1 MFNSMCYL
9 LFLCNYF
16 LNLLAISNWK
26 TFLHQN
32 AEGNTNTHIYGHH
45 PYLSHT
51 HTNQM
56 VQRRQMVCG
65 VFWPL
70 RDCEKWTYARPFA
83 SDLTDNLYRGIHTLI
98 DSKQSSS
105 SSLSQTP
112 NIRFHLTHHDCLSLH
127 IYLHARAALFWKR
140 KGLGSIAKIKYT
152 SIFFNLWMIFDL
164 YSITITL

>member
-1 MFNSMCYL
+1 MQKETLTS
-9 LFLCNYF
+9 
-16 LNLLAISNWK
+16 
-26 TFLHQN
+26 T
-32 AEGNTNTHIYGHH
+32 THLR
-45 PYLSHT
+45 PSSLSFTHT

-105 SSLSQTP
+105 SSHSQTP
-112 NIRFHLTHHDCLSLH
+112 NIRFHLTHHHDCLSLH

-140 KGLGSIAKIKYT
+140 KGLGSTAKIKYT
-152 SIFFNLWMIFDL
+152 SIFFNLLMIFDL